1 MLLSLFRGEVG
12 LDVFLAW
19 LMAMTIGLTVHEFCH
34 AKRADMAGDR
44 TPRLNG
50 RVTLNPLAHY
60 DLIGSSMLLLFG
72 FGWGKPVPINPLAF
86 RHPRSDTIAVSLAG
100 VVSNLVLAVLFALPL
115 RLGFAGA
122 YTMPLAMIVYLN
134 LILAVFNLIPIP
146 PLDGSHVLEMLLPVK
161 THRRLAQFYAR
172 NGQWLFIALIALI
185 FTGVIGLP
193 IRLLF
198 QLLTGLPS
206 I

>member
-1 MLLSLFRGEVG
+1 MLYPLLRGEIG
-12 LDVFLAW
+12 LDVFLSW
-19 LMAMTIGLTVHEFCH
+19 LLAMAIGLTVHEFCH

-60 DLIGSSMLLLFG
+60 DLMGTTMLLVFG

-100 VVSNLVLAVLFALPL
+100 VVSNMVIAVLAALPI
-115 RLGFAGA
+115 RLGLSGA
-122 YTMPLAMIVYLN
+122 YTMPLAVMVYLN
-134 LILAVFNLIPIP
+134 LILAVFNLIPVP
-146 PLDGSHVLEMLLPVK
+146 PLDGSHVLQMLLPLRL
-161 THRRLAQFYAR
+161 HRRVETFYAR
-172 NGQWLFIALIALI
+172 NAQWLFLALLALV
-185 FTGVIGLP
+185 FTGIVGLP
-193 IRLLF
+193 VRLLF
-198 QLLTGLPS
+198 VLFTGLPS